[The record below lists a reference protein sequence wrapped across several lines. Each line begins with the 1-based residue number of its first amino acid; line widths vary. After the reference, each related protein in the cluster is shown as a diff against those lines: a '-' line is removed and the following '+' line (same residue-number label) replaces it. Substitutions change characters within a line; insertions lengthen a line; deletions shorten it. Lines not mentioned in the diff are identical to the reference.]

1 MIDRENLNRDDRK
14 VFLVA
19 GALYALVA
27 LIGAGF
33 ALAADPPR
41 LPAGV
46 TCADV
51 RAKVAEHGKVYAYAW
66 AKLNGYTTAQINEAK
81 KCVR

>member
-1 MIDRENLNRDDRK
+1 MNRDDAK
-14 VFLVA
+14 TFLVA
-19 GALYALVA
+19 GIVYALVTI
-27 LIGAGF
+27 IGAGF

-41 LPAGV
+41 LPPGV

-66 AKLNGYTTAQINEAK
+66 ARLNGYTAAQINEAK

>member
-1 MIDRENLNRDDRK
+1 MNRDDRK
-14 VFLVA
+14 VFLHA
-19 GALYALVA
+19 G
-27 LIGAGF
+27 LIA
-33 ALAADPPR
+33 AAVVIAATLAHAADPPR
-41 LPAGV
+41 LPPGV

-66 AKLNGYTTAQINEAK
+66 ARLNGYTTAQINEAK

>member
-1 MIDRENLNRDDRK
+1 MNRDEVK
-14 VFLVA
+14 TCLWGGLLAAVIVIAATLS
-19 GALYALVA
+19 Y
-27 LIGAGF
+27 
-33 ALAADPPR
+33 AADPPR
-41 LPAGV
+41 LPPGV

-66 AKLNGYTTAQINEAK
+66 ARLNGYTSAQINEAK

>member
-1 MIDRENLNRDDRK
+1 MNRDDAK

-19 GALYALVA
+19 GIVYALVA
-27 LIGAGF
+27 CCGAM
-33 ALAADPPR
+33 AYASTTPR
-41 LPAGV
+41 LPPGV

-66 AKLNGYTTAQINEAK
+66 AKLNGYSSREITEAK
-81 KCVR
+81 RCLVRK